1 MEHGALQLFK
11 TVGRALFGR
20 HLLLTNATI
29 STVMGIVGDS
39 VQQHYEILSGHQS
52 NVNGVRAL
60 HMGAA
65 GFTTGMICHY
75 WYVLLDRWM
84 VGRSLRAVLLK
95 VLYDQVVFSPI
106 SLTVYFGTVGL
117 LEQSS
122 CSELMSETWSKGCT
136 IYKVEWII
144 WPPAQFLN
152 FYVLPLR
159 YRVFFDNLISFGFDV
174 YTPYIKY
181 RDHRG
186 KA

>member
-1 MEHGALQLFK
+1 MPVPFIIMGFPAYLLSQYF
-11 TVGRALFGR
+11 R
-20 HLLLTNATI
+20 HCSSYL
-29 STVMGIVGDS
+29 
-39 VQQHYEILSGHQS
+39 
-52 NVNGVRAL
+52 VNGMEWLVKTILLIIFLDR
-60 HMGAA
+60 
-65 GFTTGMICHY
+65 
-75 WYVLLDRWM
+75 YVLFDRWM

-186 KA
+186 KAWKH